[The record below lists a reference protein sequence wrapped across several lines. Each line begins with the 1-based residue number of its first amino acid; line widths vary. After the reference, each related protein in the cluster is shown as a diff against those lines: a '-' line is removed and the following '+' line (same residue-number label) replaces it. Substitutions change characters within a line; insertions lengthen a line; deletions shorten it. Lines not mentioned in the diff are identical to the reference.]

1 MRLTGG
7 RNMQKR
13 KIAIIGASCVAA
25 ATLIVGSALALFTD
39 ETESDAAA
47 KAGTVKIDVSPI
59 TFTNAG
65 NVNPGD
71 NDPTISPDAHSGT
84 THDVKYVVSNL
95 GNKSVKTR
103 QTIILTCDE
112 QGSSTKLLDA
122 RYLALYNRDA
132 ELSDKT
138 YISSEGKSYS
148 DISEFDSDV
157 DKPQEAYITAVK
169 YTYFSD
175 SFEGFDPNA
184 EKEDGFSVVAAKDDT
199 VDSPVEKEYSYSFSL
214 LKDASNQY
222 QGADIT
228 VDVIVEA
235 MQYRNTESSD
245 WDVITK
251 VEKVYSSADVPMTV
265 VPKEDEDA
273 SGNKITISR
282 GGNDKSNSQISDA
295 RDKAL
300 S

>member
-1 MRLTGG
+1 
-7 RNMQKR
+7 MQKR

-122 RYLALYNRDA
+122 RYLALYNSDA

-148 DISEFDSDV
+148 VMLISLKRHILRRLNTLIF
-157 DKPQEAYITAVK
+157 QT
-169 YTYFSD
+169 
-175 SFEGFDPNA
+175 
-184 EKEDGFSVVAAKDDT
+184 
-199 VDSPVEKEYSYSFSL
+199 L
-214 LKDASNQY
+214 LR
-222 QGADIT
+222 G
-228 VDVIVEA
+228 
-235 MQYRNTESSD
+235 
-245 WDVITK
+245 
-251 VEKVYSSADVPMTV
+251 SAQMLKKKTDLVLLLRR
-265 VPKEDEDA
+265 
-273 SGNKITISR
+273 TIR
-282 GGNDKSNSQISDA
+282 LTHQ
-295 RDKAL
+295 
-300 S
+300 

>member
-112 QGSSTKLLDA
+112 QGSILRRLNTLIFQTLLRGSA
-122 RYLALYNRDA
+122 QMLKK
-132 ELSDKT
+132 KT
-138 YISSEGKSYS
+138 
-148 DISEFDSDV
+148 DLV
-157 DKPQEAYITAVK
+157 
-169 YTYFSD
+169 
-175 SFEGFDPNA
+175 
-184 EKEDGFSVVAAKDDT
+184 
-199 VDSPVEKEYSYSFSL
+199 L
-214 LKDASNQY
+214 LQ
-222 QGADIT
+222 
-228 VDVIVEA
+228 
-235 MQYRNTESSD
+235 RR
-245 WDVITK
+245 
-251 VEKVYSSADVPMTV
+251 
-265 VPKEDEDA
+265 
-273 SGNKITISR
+273 TIR
-282 GGNDKSNSQISDA
+282 LTHQ
-295 RDKAL
+295 
-300 S
+300 

>member
-112 QGSSTKLLDA
+112 QEVL
-122 RYLALYNRDA
+122 R
-132 ELSDKT
+132 
-138 YISSEGKSYS
+138 SYS
-148 DISEFDSDV
+148 TQDISLFIIEMPSYRI
-157 DKPQEAYITAVK
+157 KPIFPLKASHIQ
-169 YTYFSD
+169 TYL
-175 SFEGFDPNA
+175 NL
-184 EKEDGFSVVAAKDDT
+184 T
-199 VDSPVEKEYSYSFSL
+199 VMLISL
-214 LKDASNQY
+214 KRHILRRLNTLIFQTLLRGSAQMLKKKTDL
-222 QGADIT
+222 
-228 VDVIVEA
+228 VLLL
-235 MQYRNTESSD
+235 RR
-245 WDVITK
+245 
-251 VEKVYSSADVPMTV
+251 
-265 VPKEDEDA
+265 
-273 SGNKITISR
+273 TIR
-282 GGNDKSNSQISDA
+282 LTHQ
-295 RDKAL
+295 
-300 S
+300 

>member
-1 MRLTGG
+1 
-7 RNMQKR
+7 MQKR

-122 RYLALYNRDA
+122 RYLALYNSDA

-175 SFEGFDPNA
+175 SFEGFGPNA

-214 LKDASNQY
+214 
-222 QGADIT
+222 T
-228 VDVIVEA
+228 
-235 MQYRNTESSD
+235 
-245 WDVITK
+245 
-251 VEKVYSSADVPMTV
+251 
-265 VPKEDEDA
+265 
-273 SGNKITISR
+273 SGNSSK
-282 GGNDKSNSQISDA
+282 
-295 RDKAL
+295 
-300 S
+300 